1 MDRYY
6 SMKRTELKELAES
19 RGLKKAY
26 AFRKDGLISWLQEQ
40 DERNAAKTTSGE
52 STLRSESSPLGDSV
66 TRSESSPH
74 DESATRSKGST
85 RGKSVSH
92 AETDTSKKTIADKS
106 TATRKTGAK
115 NVAVKE
121 ATASE
126 ATSEKTTRETA
137 QKKTTRKTTKKKT
150 TARAASAKASSGAQK
165 SKLETATKN
174 ASKRATAT
182 DNASKRATAND
193 KKSTSTTVD
202 AEKNVPT
209 NAPANAPT
217 NVKPRAKT
225 NVTVTTSADMPTT
238 APTNAPTDAP
248 TNEETNALTNAP
260 TETLTDTPTIGTSRI
275 PAFDTPAS
283 TDPQQEEISSPDG
296 NGKKPRR
303 ELPADTGVLEVMSD
317 GYGFL
322 RGEKEDGTRTDYYV
336 PAVQIKRFNL
346 KSGDII
352 EGIVG
357 DAHDKDKYAPIIY
370 INAVNGT
377 NPTSY
382 VRRMEFDDLTPI
394 YPDERLRLETVPEG
408 ISNRIV
414 DLVAPVGRGQRGL
427 IVSPPKAGKT
437 TLLKS
442 IAQAIE
448 VTYPEVYLFILLI
461 DERPEEVTDFE
472 QSVNRMRK
480 ADDAIRTEVVASTF
494 DKQAQNHTRTAE
506 ELLERAKRLVESGQ
520 DVMILLDSLTRL
532 SRAYNITTT
541 PSGRTLS
548 GGLDPVALYPPKK
561 FFGAAR
567 NIRDAGSLTILATC
581 LKDTGSRMDDMI
593 YEEFKGT
600 GNMEVHLSRNL
611 SEMRIFPAIDI
622 FSSGTRRED
631 LLLTKE
637 EQNAMV
643 EVRKQGRNADETAV
657 MEQFVRLMKNTE
669 TNEEFCRVILGNS
682 AAAASAGRRR
692 TAPVTRRSDSAV
704 REGSTFSRV
713 AASTERREE

>member
-1 MDRYY
+1 MDHYY
-6 SMKRTELKELAES
+6 SMKRTELKELAEA
-19 RGLKKAY
+19 RGLKRAY
-26 AFRKDGLISWLQEQ
+26 TFRKIDLISWLQEQ
-40 DERNAAKTTSGE
+40 DEHNTETKTSQQKSTVVKKRTRKSADATATKEKPTKEKPTKEKPTKEKPTREKRTKEELTKEKPTKEESPQKKSTREKRTLEKPTKKTTSETSLFSGVEEEETTKTASSKKRTAQERLTKKISARTSDGE
-52 STLRSESSPLGDSV
+52 EIMPKTAFIVEAPFETAS
-66 TRSESSPH
+66 
-74 DESATRSKGST
+74 
-85 RGKSVSH
+85 
-92 AETDTSKKTIADKS
+92 AETMET
-106 TATRKTGAK
+106 
-115 NVAVKE
+115 
-121 ATASE
+121 
-126 ATSEKTTRETA
+126 EK
-137 QKKTTRKTTKKKT
+137 
-150 TARAASAKASSGAQK
+150 
-165 SKLETATKN
+165 
-174 ASKRATAT
+174 
-182 DNASKRATAND
+182 
-193 KKSTSTTVD
+193 
-202 AEKNVPT
+202 
-209 NAPANAPT
+209 
-217 NVKPRAKT
+217 
-225 NVTVTTSADMPTT
+225 
-238 APTNAPTDAP
+238 
-248 TNEETNALTNAP
+248 P
-260 TETLTDTPTIGTSRI
+260 TETEEPTIETMS
-275 PAFDTPAS
+275 PES
-283 TDPQQEEISSPDG
+283 TCADEATETTQYMAEG

-322 RGEKEDGTRTDYYV
+322 RGEKEDGTRADYYV

-377 NPTSY
+377 SPTSY

-394 YPDERLRLETVPEG
+394 YPNERLRLETVPEG

-448 VTYPEVYLFILLI
+448 LTYPEVYLFILLI

-506 ELLERAKRLVESGQ
+506 ELLDRAKRLVESGQ

-682 AAAASAGRRR
+682 AAASATRRR
-692 TAPVTRRSDSAV
+692 MTPATRRTVQEGFGRDRS
-704 REGSTFSRV
+704 REGNPRDTALREANTFSRSIT
-713 AASTERREE
+713 STERGEE

>member
-1 MDRYY
+1 MDHYY
-6 SMKRTELKELAES
+6 SMKRAELKDLAES

-26 AFRKDGLISWLQEQ
+26 TFRKDALIGWLEAQ
-40 DERNAAKTTSGE
+40 DARETNESLSGE
-52 STLRSESSPLGDSV
+52 KA
-66 TRSESSPH
+66 
-74 DESATRSKGST
+74 SAVSKSAAAPSKSDKAGAKKPAVSSKGD
-85 RGKSVSH
+85 K
-92 AETDTSKKTIADKS
+92 AEAKKTV
-106 TATRKTGAK
+106 AK
-115 NVAVKE
+115 KGRAK
-121 ATASE
+121 A
-126 ATSEKTTRETA
+126 
-137 QKKTTRKTTKKKT
+137 KKTS
-150 TARAASAKASSGAQK
+150 ASAK
-165 SKLETATKN
+165 N
-174 ASKRATAT
+174 
-182 DNASKRATAND
+182 
-193 KKSTSTTVD
+193 KSTSD
-202 AEKNVPT
+202 
-209 NAPANAPT
+209 NATSQKETSDDSLPGNAASDEMFC
-217 NVKPRAKT
+217 V
-225 NVTVTTSADMPTT
+225 
-238 APTNAPTDAP
+238 
-248 TNEETNALTNAP
+248 EETAGAEPACDETN
-260 TETLTDTPTIGTSRI
+260 DTAS
-275 PAFDTPAS
+275 DTA
-283 TDPQQEEISSPDG
+283 
-296 NGKKPRR
+296 KKARR
-303 ELPADTGVLEVMSD
+303 DLPSDSGVLEVMSD

-336 PAVQIKRFNL
+336 PAIQIKRFNL
-346 KSGDII
+346 KSGDIV

-370 INAVNGT
+370 INAINGT
-377 NPTSY
+377 SPTSY

-394 YPDERLRLETVPEG
+394 YPNERLRLETVPEG

-448 VTYPEVYLFILLI
+448 LTYPEVYLFILLI

-472 QSVNRMRK
+472 NSVNRMRK
-480 ADDAIRTEVVASTF
+480 NDDSIRTEVVASTF

-532 SRAYNITTT
+532 SRAYNITTS

-548 GGLDPVALYPPKK
+548 GGLDPVALYPPKR

-622 FSSGTRRED
+622 FSSGTRRDD

-637 EQNAMV
+637 EQNAML

-669 TNEEFCRVILGNS
+669 NNQEFCRVILGNS
-682 AAAASAGRRR
+682 AAAGEARRR
-692 TAPVTRRSDSAV
+692 VSPATRRFAQ
-704 REGSTFSRV
+704 REAISLSR
-713 AASTERREE
+713 AKTPTERSEE

>member
-74 DESATRSKGST
+74 DESVTRSKGST

-106 TATRKTGAK
+106 TVTRKTGAK

-126 ATSEKTTRETA
+126 ATSEKTTRGTA

-150 TARAASAKASSGAQK
+150 TARAASAKAPSGAQK
-165 SKLETATKN
+165 SKLATATEN
-174 ASKRATAT
+174 TAKRATAS
-182 DNASKRATAND
+182 DNASKRTTAAD
-193 KKSTSTTVD
+193 KTSTSTTVD
-202 AEKNVPT
+202 AEKNVSTNAPTKAPKNVST
-209 NAPANAPT
+209 NAPADAPKNVST
-217 NVKPRAKT
+217 NT
-225 NVTVTTSADMPTT
+225 
-238 APTNAPTDAP
+238 PTDAP

-260 TETLTDTPTIGTSRI
+260 TEALTDTPTIETSRI

-283 TDPQQEEISSPDG
+283 TDPQQEETSSSDG

-692 TAPVTRRSDSAV
+692 TALVTRRSDPAV

-713 AASTERREE
+713 AASTERKEE

>member
-1 MDRYY
+1 MDHYY
-6 SMKRTELKELAES
+6 SMKRTELKELAEA
-19 RGLKKAY
+19 RGLKRAY
-26 AFRKDGLISWLQEQ
+26 TFRKIDLISWLQEQ
-40 DERNAAKTTSGE
+40 DEHNTETKTSQQKSTVVKKRTRKSADATATKEKPTREKPTREKPTKEKPTKEKPTREKRTKEELTKEKPTKEESPQKKSTREKRTLEKPTKKTTSETSLFSGVEEEETTKTASSKKRTAQERLTKKISARTSDGE
-52 STLRSESSPLGDSV
+52 EIMPKTAFIVEAPFETAS
-66 TRSESSPH
+66 
-74 DESATRSKGST
+74 
-85 RGKSVSH
+85 
-92 AETDTSKKTIADKS
+92 AETMET
-106 TATRKTGAK
+106 
-115 NVAVKE
+115 
-121 ATASE
+121 
-126 ATSEKTTRETA
+126 EK
-137 QKKTTRKTTKKKT
+137 
-150 TARAASAKASSGAQK
+150 
-165 SKLETATKN
+165 
-174 ASKRATAT
+174 
-182 DNASKRATAND
+182 
-193 KKSTSTTVD
+193 
-202 AEKNVPT
+202 
-209 NAPANAPT
+209 
-217 NVKPRAKT
+217 
-225 NVTVTTSADMPTT
+225 
-238 APTNAPTDAP
+238 
-248 TNEETNALTNAP
+248 P
-260 TETLTDTPTIGTSRI
+260 TETEEPTIETMS
-275 PAFDTPAS
+275 PES
-283 TDPQQEEISSPDG
+283 TCADEATETTQYIAEG

-322 RGEKEDGTRTDYYV
+322 RGEKEDGTRADYYV

-377 NPTSY
+377 SPTSY

-394 YPDERLRLETVPEG
+394 YPNERLRLETVPEG

-448 VTYPEVYLFILLI
+448 LTYPEVYLFILLI

-506 ELLERAKRLVESGQ
+506 ELLDRAKRLVESGQ

-682 AAAASAGRRR
+682 AAASATRRR
-692 TAPVTRRSDSAV
+692 MTPATRRTVQEGFGRDRS
-704 REGSTFSRV
+704 REGNPRDTALREANTFSRSIT
-713 AASTERREE
+713 STERGEE

>member
-1 MDRYY
+1 MDHYY
-6 SMKRTELKELAES
+6 SMKRTELKELAEA
-19 RGLKKAY
+19 RGLKRAY
-26 AFRKDGLISWLQEQ
+26 TFRKIDLISWLQEQ
-40 DERNAAKTTSGE
+40 DEHNTETKTSQQKSTVVKKRTRKSADATATKEKPTKEKPTKEKPTKEKPTREKRTKEELTKEKPTKEESPQKKSTREKRTLEKPTKKTTSETSLFSGVEEEETTKTASSKKRTAQERLTKKISARTSDGE
-52 STLRSESSPLGDSV
+52 EIMPKTAFIVEAPFETAS
-66 TRSESSPH
+66 
-74 DESATRSKGST
+74 
-85 RGKSVSH
+85 
-92 AETDTSKKTIADKS
+92 AETMET
-106 TATRKTGAK
+106 
-115 NVAVKE
+115 
-121 ATASE
+121 
-126 ATSEKTTRETA
+126 EK
-137 QKKTTRKTTKKKT
+137 
-150 TARAASAKASSGAQK
+150 
-165 SKLETATKN
+165 
-174 ASKRATAT
+174 
-182 DNASKRATAND
+182 
-193 KKSTSTTVD
+193 
-202 AEKNVPT
+202 
-209 NAPANAPT
+209 
-217 NVKPRAKT
+217 
-225 NVTVTTSADMPTT
+225 
-238 APTNAPTDAP
+238 
-248 TNEETNALTNAP
+248 P
-260 TETLTDTPTIGTSRI
+260 TETEEPTIETMS
-275 PAFDTPAS
+275 PES
-283 TDPQQEEISSPDG
+283 TCADEATETTQYMAEG

-322 RGEKEDGTRTDYYV
+322 RGEKEDGTRADYYV

-377 NPTSY
+377 SPTSY

-394 YPDERLRLETVPEG
+394 YPNERLRLETVPEG

-448 VTYPEVYLFILLI
+448 LTYPEVYLFILLI

-506 ELLERAKRLVESGQ
+506 ELLDRAKRLVESGQ

-682 AAAASAGRRR
+682 AAASATRRR
-692 TAPVTRRSDSAV
+692 MTPVTRRTVQEGFGRDRS
-704 REGSTFSRV
+704 REGNPRDTASREANTFSRSIT
-713 AASTERREE
+713 STERGEE

>member
-1 MDRYY
+1 MDHYY
-6 SMKRTELKELAES
+6 SMKRTELKELAEA
-19 RGLKKAY
+19 RGLKRAY
-26 AFRKDGLISWLQEQ
+26 TFRKIDLISWLQEQ
-40 DERNAAKTTSGE
+40 DEHNTETKTSQQKSTVVKKRTRKSADATATKEKPTREKPTKEKPTKEKPTREKRTKEELTKEKPTKEESPQKKSTREKRTLEKPTKKTTSETSLFSGVEEEETTKTASSKKRTAQERLTKKISARTSDGE
-52 STLRSESSPLGDSV
+52 EIMPKTAFIVEAPFETAS
-66 TRSESSPH
+66 
-74 DESATRSKGST
+74 
-85 RGKSVSH
+85 
-92 AETDTSKKTIADKS
+92 AETMET
-106 TATRKTGAK
+106 
-115 NVAVKE
+115 
-121 ATASE
+121 
-126 ATSEKTTRETA
+126 EK
-137 QKKTTRKTTKKKT
+137 
-150 TARAASAKASSGAQK
+150 
-165 SKLETATKN
+165 
-174 ASKRATAT
+174 
-182 DNASKRATAND
+182 
-193 KKSTSTTVD
+193 
-202 AEKNVPT
+202 
-209 NAPANAPT
+209 
-217 NVKPRAKT
+217 
-225 NVTVTTSADMPTT
+225 
-238 APTNAPTDAP
+238 
-248 TNEETNALTNAP
+248 P
-260 TETLTDTPTIGTSRI
+260 TETEEPTIETMS
-275 PAFDTPAS
+275 PES
-283 TDPQQEEISSPDG
+283 TCADEATETTQYMAEG

-322 RGEKEDGTRTDYYV
+322 RGEKEDGTRADYYV

-377 NPTSY
+377 SPTSY

-394 YPDERLRLETVPEG
+394 YPNERLRLETVPEG

-448 VTYPEVYLFILLI
+448 LTYPEVYLFILLI

-506 ELLERAKRLVESGQ
+506 ELLDRAKRLVESGQ

-682 AAAASAGRRR
+682 AAASATRRR
-692 TAPVTRRSDSAV
+692 MTPVTRRTVQEGFGRDRS
-704 REGSTFSRV
+704 REGNPRDTASREANTFSRSIT
-713 AASTERREE
+713 STERGEE

>member
-52 STLRSESSPLGDSV
+52 STLRSESSPCGDSVTCSESSPLGDSV

-74 DESATRSKGST
+74 DESVTRSKGST

-92 AETDTSKKTIADKS
+92 AETDTLKKKTTDK
-106 TATRKTGAK
+106 ATTTEKTGAK

-150 TARAASAKASSGAQK
+150 TARSASAKAP
-165 SKLETATKN
+165 
-174 ASKRATAT
+174 
-182 DNASKRATAND
+182 
-193 KKSTSTTVD
+193 
-202 AEKNVPT
+202 KNV
-209 NAPANAPT
+209 
-217 NVKPRAKT
+217 
-225 NVTVTTSADMPTT
+225 S
-238 APTNAPTDAP
+238 TNAPTDAL
-248 TNEETNALTNAP
+248 TNEETNALTNAA
-260 TETLTDTPTIGTSRI
+260 TEALADTPTEETSRI
-275 PAFDTPAS
+275 PAFDAPAP
-283 TDPQQEEISSPDG
+283 TDAQQEESSSPDG

-692 TAPVTRRSDSAV
+692 IAPVTRRSDPAV
-704 REGSTFSRV
+704 REGGTFSRV

>member
-1 MDRYY
+1 MDHYY
-6 SMKRTELKELAES
+6 SMKRTELKELAEA
-19 RGLKKAY
+19 RGLKRAY
-26 AFRKDGLISWLQEQ
+26 TFRKIDLISWLQEQ
-40 DERNAAKTTSGE
+40 DEHNTETKTSQQKSTVVKKRTRKSADATATKEKPTREKRTKEKPTKEKPTKEKPTREKRTKEELTKEKPTKEESPQKKSTREKRTLEKSTKKTTSETSLFSGVEEEETTKTASSKKRTAQERLTKKISARTSDGE
-52 STLRSESSPLGDSV
+52 EIMPKTAFIVEAPFETAS
-66 TRSESSPH
+66 
-74 DESATRSKGST
+74 
-85 RGKSVSH
+85 
-92 AETDTSKKTIADKS
+92 AETMET
-106 TATRKTGAK
+106 
-115 NVAVKE
+115 
-121 ATASE
+121 
-126 ATSEKTTRETA
+126 EK
-137 QKKTTRKTTKKKT
+137 
-150 TARAASAKASSGAQK
+150 
-165 SKLETATKN
+165 
-174 ASKRATAT
+174 
-182 DNASKRATAND
+182 
-193 KKSTSTTVD
+193 
-202 AEKNVPT
+202 
-209 NAPANAPT
+209 
-217 NVKPRAKT
+217 
-225 NVTVTTSADMPTT
+225 
-238 APTNAPTDAP
+238 
-248 TNEETNALTNAP
+248 P
-260 TETLTDTPTIGTSRI
+260 TETEEPTIETMSPESTCTEEATDTTQYM
-275 PAFDTPAS
+275 A
-283 TDPQQEEISSPDG
+283 EG

-322 RGEKEDGTRTDYYV
+322 RGEKEDGTRADYYV

-377 NPTSY
+377 SPTSY

-394 YPDERLRLETVPEG
+394 YPNERLRLETVPEG

-448 VTYPEVYLFILLI
+448 LTYPEVYLFILLI

-506 ELLERAKRLVESGQ
+506 ELLDRAKRLVESGQ

-682 AAAASAGRRR
+682 AAASATRRR
-692 TAPVTRRSDSAV
+692 ITPATRRPA
-704 REGSTFSRV
+704 REGFSRDGSREGNPRDTASREANTFSR
-713 AASTERREE
+713 SITSSERGEE

>member
-40 DERNAAKTTSGE
+40 DERNADK
-52 STLRSESSPLGDSV
+52 
-66 TRSESSPH
+66 
-74 DESATRSKGST
+74 ATAPGN
-85 RGKSVSH
+85 
-92 AETDTSKKTIADKS
+92 
-106 TATRKTGAK
+106 TGAK

-121 ATASE
+121 TTASE
-126 ATSEKTTRETA
+126 ATSEKTTRKTA
-137 QKKTTRKTTKKKT
+137 QKKTTQKTAKKKT
-150 TARAASAKASSGAQK
+150 TGRAASAKASSVAQK
-165 SKLETATKN
+165 SKLATTTEST
-174 ASKRATAT
+174 SKRATGSEKA
-182 DNASKRATAND
+182 AKRATAND
-193 KKSTSTTVD
+193 KTSTSTTID
-202 AEKNVPT
+202 ADKNAPT
-209 NAPANAPT
+209 NAPA
-217 NVKPRAKT
+217 
-225 NVTVTTSADMPTT
+225 
-238 APTNAPTDAP
+238 DAP
-248 TNEETNALTNAP
+248 TNEKTNAP
-260 TETLTDTPTIGTSRI
+260 TNASTEALTDMSTDAPTEETSRI
-275 PAFDTPAS
+275 SALDAPAS
-283 TDPQQEEISSPDG
+283 KDAQQEESSSPDG

-692 TAPVTRRSDSAV
+692 TAPVTRRSDPVV

-713 AASTERREE
+713 AASTERKEE

>member
-1 MDRYY
+1 MDHYY
-6 SMKRTELKELAES
+6 SMKRTELKELAEA
-19 RGLKKAY
+19 RGLKRAY
-26 AFRKDGLISWLQEQ
+26 TFRKIDLISWLQEQ
-40 DERNAAKTTSGE
+40 DEHNTETKTSQQKSTVVKKRTRKSADATATKEKPTREKPTKEKPTKEKPTKEKPTREKRTLEKPTKKTTSETSLFSGVEEEETTKTASSKKRTAQERLTKKISARTSDGE
-52 STLRSESSPLGDSV
+52 EIMPKTAFIVEAPFETAS
-66 TRSESSPH
+66 
-74 DESATRSKGST
+74 
-85 RGKSVSH
+85 
-92 AETDTSKKTIADKS
+92 AETMET
-106 TATRKTGAK
+106 
-115 NVAVKE
+115 
-121 ATASE
+121 
-126 ATSEKTTRETA
+126 EK
-137 QKKTTRKTTKKKT
+137 
-150 TARAASAKASSGAQK
+150 
-165 SKLETATKN
+165 
-174 ASKRATAT
+174 
-182 DNASKRATAND
+182 
-193 KKSTSTTVD
+193 
-202 AEKNVPT
+202 
-209 NAPANAPT
+209 
-217 NVKPRAKT
+217 
-225 NVTVTTSADMPTT
+225 
-238 APTNAPTDAP
+238 
-248 TNEETNALTNAP
+248 P
-260 TETLTDTPTIGTSRI
+260 TETEEPTIETMS
-275 PAFDTPAS
+275 PES
-283 TDPQQEEISSPDG
+283 TCADEATETTQYMAEG

-322 RGEKEDGTRTDYYV
+322 RGEKEDGTRADYYV

-377 NPTSY
+377 SPTSY

-394 YPDERLRLETVPEG
+394 YPNERLRLETVPEG

-448 VTYPEVYLFILLI
+448 LTYPEVYLFILLI

-506 ELLERAKRLVESGQ
+506 ELLDRAKRLVESGQ

-682 AAAASAGRRR
+682 AAASATRRR
-692 TAPVTRRSDSAV
+692 MTPVTRRTVQEGFGRDRS
-704 REGSTFSRV
+704 REGNPRDTASREANTFSRSIT
-713 AASTERREE
+713 STERGEE

>member
-1 MDRYY
+1 MDHYY
-6 SMKRTELKELAES
+6 SMKRAELKDLAES

-26 AFRKDGLISWLQEQ
+26 TFRKDALIGWLEAQ
-40 DERNAAKTTSGE
+40 DARETNESLSGE
-52 STLRSESSPLGDSV
+52 KASAVSKSAAAPSKSDKAGAKKSTVS
-66 TRSESSPH
+66 
-74 DESATRSKGST
+74 SKGD
-85 RGKSVSH
+85 K
-92 AETDTSKKTIADKS
+92 AEVKKPVAKKGRAKAKKTS
-106 TATRKTGAK
+106 
-115 NVAVKE
+115 
-121 ATASE
+121 
-126 ATSEKTTRETA
+126 
-137 QKKTTRKTTKKKT
+137 
-150 TARAASAKASSGAQK
+150 ASAKNKPTSDNATSQKETSDDSLPGNAASDEMFCVE
-165 SKLETATKN
+165 ETAG
-174 ASKRATAT
+174 
-182 DNASKRATAND
+182 
-193 KKSTSTTVD
+193 
-202 AEKNVPT
+202 AE
-209 NAPANAPT
+209 PAC
-217 NVKPRAKT
+217 
-225 NVTVTTSADMPTT
+225 D
-238 APTNAPTDAP
+238 
-248 TNEETNALTNAP
+248 ETN
-260 TETLTDTPTIGTSRI
+260 DTAS
-275 PAFDTPAS
+275 DTA
-283 TDPQQEEISSPDG
+283 
-296 NGKKPRR
+296 KKARR
-303 ELPADTGVLEVMSD
+303 DLPSDSGVLEVMSD

-336 PAVQIKRFNL
+336 PAIQIKRFNL
-346 KSGDII
+346 KSGDIV

-370 INAVNGT
+370 INAINGT
-377 NPTSY
+377 SPTSY

-448 VTYPEVYLFILLI
+448 LTYPEVYLFILLI

-472 QSVNRMRK
+472 NSVNRMRK
-480 ADDAIRTEVVASTF
+480 NDDSIRTEVVASTF

-532 SRAYNITTT
+532 SRAYNITTS

-548 GGLDPVALYPPKK
+548 GGLDPVALYPPKR

-622 FSSGTRRED
+622 FSSGTRRDD

-637 EQNAMV
+637 EQNAML

-669 TNEEFCRVILGNS
+669 NNQEFCRVILGNS
-682 AAAASAGRRR
+682 AAAGEARRR
-692 TAPVTRRSDSAV
+692 VSPATRRFAQ
-704 REGSTFSRV
+704 REAISLSR
-713 AASTERREE
+713 AKTPTERSEE

>member
-40 DERNAAKTTSGE
+40 DERNADK
-52 STLRSESSPLGDSV
+52 
-66 TRSESSPH
+66 
-74 DESATRSKGST
+74 ATAPGN
-85 RGKSVSH
+85 
-92 AETDTSKKTIADKS
+92 
-106 TATRKTGAK
+106 TGAK
-115 NVAVKE
+115 NIAVIE
-121 ATASE
+121 TTASE
-126 ATSEKTTRETA
+126 ETSEKTTRKTA
-137 QKKTTRKTTKKKT
+137 QKKTTQKTAKKKT
-150 TARAASAKASSGAQK
+150 TGRAASAKASSGAQK
-165 SKLETATKN
+165 SKLATTTEST
-174 ASKRATAT
+174 SKRATAT
-182 DNASKRATAND
+182 ENTAKRATASDHAEKRAKATD
-193 KKSTSTTVD
+193 KTPTSTTVD
-202 AEKNVPT
+202 ADK
-209 NAPANAPT
+209 NAPT
-217 NVKPRAKT
+217 NVP
-225 NVTVTTSADMPTT
+225 AD
-238 APTNAPTDAP
+238 APTNAPTDVP
-248 TNEETNALTNAP
+248 TNEKTNAP
-260 TETLTDTPTIGTSRI
+260 TNASTESLTSAPTEALTDTPTEETSRI
-275 PAFDTPAS
+275 PAFDAPAS
-283 TDPQQEEISSPDG
+283 KDAQQEESSSPDG

-692 TAPVTRRSDSAV
+692 TAPVTRRSDPVV

>member
-1 MDRYY
+1 MDHYY
-6 SMKRTELKELAES
+6 SMKRTELKELAEA
-19 RGLKKAY
+19 RGLKRAY
-26 AFRKDGLISWLQEQ
+26 TFRKIDLISWLQEQ
-40 DERNAAKTTSGE
+40 DEHNTETKTSQQKSTVVKKRTRKSADATATKEKPTREKPTKEKPTKEKPTKEKPTREKRTKEELTKEKPTKEESPQKKSTREKRTLEKPTKKTTSETSLFSGVEEEETTKTASSKKRTAQERLTKKISARTSDGE
-52 STLRSESSPLGDSV
+52 EIMPKTAFIVEAPFETAS
-66 TRSESSPH
+66 
-74 DESATRSKGST
+74 
-85 RGKSVSH
+85 
-92 AETDTSKKTIADKS
+92 AETMET
-106 TATRKTGAK
+106 
-115 NVAVKE
+115 
-121 ATASE
+121 
-126 ATSEKTTRETA
+126 EK
-137 QKKTTRKTTKKKT
+137 
-150 TARAASAKASSGAQK
+150 
-165 SKLETATKN
+165 
-174 ASKRATAT
+174 
-182 DNASKRATAND
+182 
-193 KKSTSTTVD
+193 
-202 AEKNVPT
+202 
-209 NAPANAPT
+209 
-217 NVKPRAKT
+217 
-225 NVTVTTSADMPTT
+225 
-238 APTNAPTDAP
+238 
-248 TNEETNALTNAP
+248 P
-260 TETLTDTPTIGTSRI
+260 TETEEPTIETMS
-275 PAFDTPAS
+275 PES
-283 TDPQQEEISSPDG
+283 TCADEATETTQYMAEG

-322 RGEKEDGTRTDYYV
+322 RGEKEDGTRADYYV

-377 NPTSY
+377 SPTSY

-394 YPDERLRLETVPEG
+394 YPNERLRLETVPEG

-448 VTYPEVYLFILLI
+448 LTYPEVYLFILLI

-506 ELLERAKRLVESGQ
+506 ELLDRAKRLVESGQ

-682 AAAASAGRRR
+682 AAASATRRR
-692 TAPVTRRSDSAV
+692 MTPVTRRTVQEGFGRDRS
-704 REGSTFSRV
+704 REGNPRDTASREANTFSRSIT
-713 AASTERREE
+713 STERGEE

>member
-1 MDRYY
+1 MDHYY
-6 SMKRTELKELAES
+6 SMKRTELKELAEA
-19 RGLKKAY
+19 RGLKRAY
-26 AFRKDGLISWLQEQ
+26 AFRKIDLISWLQEQ
-40 DERNAAKTTSGE
+40 DENS
-52 STLRSESSPLGDSV
+52 
-66 TRSESSPH
+66 
-74 DESATRSKGST
+74 
-85 RGKSVSH
+85 
-92 AETDTSKKTIADKS
+92 AETKTSQPKS
-106 TATRKTGAK
+106 TVVKKRTRKSADATTTKDEPTKDKPTKDEPAK
-115 NVAVKE
+115 DEPTKDEPTKDEPTKDKPAKKE
-121 ATASE
+121 P
-126 ATSEKTTRETA
+126 
-137 QKKTTRKTTKKKT
+137 TKKKPTREKRTIEKSTKKTALETSLFAGAEEEET
-150 TARAASAKASSGAQK
+150 TKTASSKKRTAKERVTKKNSVRTSDGEEVMPKTASIVEAPFETASAEPAETEKPAETEEPTIETMS
-165 SKLETATKN
+165 LE
-174 ASKRATAT
+174 
-182 DNASKRATAND
+182 ND
-193 KKSTSTTVD
+193 C
-202 AEKNVPT
+202 A
-209 NAPANAPT
+209 
-217 NVKPRAKT
+217 
-225 NVTVTTSADMPTT
+225 
-238 APTNAPTDAP
+238 
-248 TNEETNALTNAP
+248 EET
-260 TETLTDTPTIGTSRI
+260 TDTTQYM
-275 PAFDTPAS
+275 A
-283 TDPQQEEISSPDG
+283 EG

-322 RGEKEDGTRTDYYV
+322 RGEKEDGTRADYYV

-377 NPTSY
+377 SPTSY

-394 YPDERLRLETVPEG
+394 YPNERLRLETVPEG

-448 VTYPEVYLFILLI
+448 LTYPEVYLFILLI

-506 ELLERAKRLVESGQ
+506 ELLDRAKRLVESGQ

-643 EVRKQGRNADETAV
+643 EVRKQGRNTDETAV

-669 TNEEFCRVILGNS
+669 TNEAFCRVILGNS
-682 AAAASAGRRR
+682 AAATATRRR
-692 TAPVTRRSDSAV
+692 MAPATRRTTREAFGRDGS
-704 REGSTFSRV
+704 REGNPRDMASREANTFSRSIT
-713 AASTERREE
+713 STERGEE

>member
-1 MDRYY
+1 MDHYY
-6 SMKRTELKELAES
+6 SMKRTELKELAEA

-26 AFRKDGLISWLQEQ
+26 TFRKIDLISWLQEQ
-40 DERNAAKTTSGE
+40 DEHNTETKTSQQKPTVVKKRARKSADAPTTKEKRTKENPTEQTPTKETPAKEE
-52 STLRSESSPLGDSV
+52 STKETPTKESLTKDNP
-66 TRSESSPH
+66 T
-74 DESATRSKGST
+74 KKKST
-85 RGKSVSH
+85 R
-92 AETDTSKKTIADKS
+92 KKRTL
-106 TATRKTGAK
+106 
-115 NVAVKE
+115 E
-121 ATASE
+121 
-126 ATSEKTTRETA
+126 
-137 QKKTTRKTTKKKT
+137 KTTKKTTSETSLFSGVEEEETTKT
-150 TARAASAKASSGAQK
+150 ASSKKRTEQERLTKKISARTSDGEEIMPKTASIVEAPFETASA
-165 SKLETATKN
+165 ETMETEKP
-174 ASKRATAT
+174 
-182 DNASKRATAND
+182 
-193 KKSTSTTVD
+193 
-202 AEKNVPT
+202 AETEK
-209 NAPANAPT
+209 
-217 NVKPRAKT
+217 
-225 NVTVTTSADMPTT
+225 
-238 APTNAPTDAP
+238 
-248 TNEETNALTNAP
+248 P
-260 TETLTDTPTIGTSRI
+260 TETEGPTIETMSI
-275 PAFDTPAS
+275 ENACADEATETTQYMA
-283 TDPQQEEISSPDG
+283 EG

-322 RGEKEDGTRTDYYV
+322 RGEKEDGTRADYYV

-377 NPTSY
+377 SPTSY

-394 YPDERLRLETVPEG
+394 YPNERLRLETVPEG

-448 VTYPEVYLFILLI
+448 LTYPEVYLFILLI

-506 ELLERAKRLVESGQ
+506 ELLDRAKRLVESGQ

-682 AAAASAGRRR
+682 AAASATRRR
-692 TAPVTRRSDSAV
+692 MTPATRRTVQEGFGRDRS
-704 REGSTFSRV
+704 REGNPRDTASREANTFSR
-713 AASTERREE
+713 SITSSERGEE

>member
-1 MDRYY
+1 MDHYY
-6 SMKRTELKELAES
+6 SMKRTELKELAEA
-19 RGLKKAY
+19 RGLKRAY
-26 AFRKDGLISWLQEQ
+26 TFRKIDLISWLQEQ
-40 DERNAAKTTSGE
+40 DEHNTETKTSQQKPTVVKKRTRKSADAAATKEKPKKEKPTREKPTKEELTKEKPTKEESPQKKSTRKKRTLEKPTKKTTSETSLFSGVEEEETTKTASSKKHTAQERLTKKISARTSDGEEIMPKTASIVEAPFETASAETTETEEKTETEEPIGTEEPTIETMSPE
-52 STLRSESSPLGDSV
+52 STC
-66 TRSESSPH
+66 
-74 DESATRSKGST
+74 
-85 RGKSVSH
+85 
-92 AETDTSKKTIADKS
+92 AD
-106 TATRKTGAK
+106 
-115 NVAVKE
+115 E
-121 ATASE
+121 ATE
-126 ATSEKTTRETA
+126 
-137 QKKTTRKTTKKKT
+137 
-150 TARAASAKASSGAQK
+150 
-165 SKLETATKN
+165 
-174 ASKRATAT
+174 
-182 DNASKRATAND
+182 
-193 KKSTSTTVD
+193 STQYM
-202 AEKNVPT
+202 AE
-209 NAPANAPT
+209 
-217 NVKPRAKT
+217 
-225 NVTVTTSADMPTT
+225 
-238 APTNAPTDAP
+238 
-248 TNEETNALTNAP
+248 
-260 TETLTDTPTIGTSRI
+260 
-275 PAFDTPAS
+275 
-283 TDPQQEEISSPDG
+283 G

-322 RGEKEDGTRTDYYV
+322 RGEKEDGTRADYYV

-377 NPTSY
+377 SPTSY

-394 YPDERLRLETVPEG
+394 YPNERLRLETVPEG

-448 VTYPEVYLFILLI
+448 LTYPEVYLFILLI

-506 ELLERAKRLVESGQ
+506 ELLDRAKRLVESGQ

-682 AAAASAGRRR
+682 AAASATRRR
-692 TAPVTRRSDSAV
+692 MTPATRRTVQEGFGRDRS
-704 REGSTFSRV
+704 REGNPRDTASREANTFSRSIT
-713 AASTERREE
+713 STERGEE

>member
-1 MDRYY
+1 MDHYY

-26 AFRKDGLISWLQEQ
+26 TFRKDALIGWLEAQ
-40 DERNAAKTTSGE
+40 DARETKESLSGE
-52 STLRSESSPLGDSV
+52 KA
-66 TRSESSPH
+66 
-74 DESATRSKGST
+74 SAASKSAAAPSKGDKP
-85 RGKSVSH
+85 GAKKSAVSSKSDK
-92 AETDTSKKTIADKS
+92 AEAKKPVAKKGRAKAKKTS
-106 TATRKTGAK
+106 
-115 NVAVKE
+115 
-121 ATASE
+121 
-126 ATSEKTTRETA
+126 
-137 QKKTTRKTTKKKT
+137 
-150 TARAASAKASSGAQK
+150 ASAKNKPTSDNATSQKETSDDSLSGNAASDEMFCVE
-165 SKLETATKN
+165 ETAG
-174 ASKRATAT
+174 
-182 DNASKRATAND
+182 
-193 KKSTSTTVD
+193 
-202 AEKNVPT
+202 AE
-209 NAPANAPT
+209 PAC
-217 NVKPRAKT
+217 
-225 NVTVTTSADMPTT
+225 D
-238 APTNAPTDAP
+238 
-248 TNEETNALTNAP
+248 ETN
-260 TETLTDTPTIGTSRI
+260 DTAS
-275 PAFDTPAS
+275 DTA
-283 TDPQQEEISSPDG
+283 
-296 NGKKPRR
+296 KKARR
-303 ELPADTGVLEVMSD
+303 DLPSDSGVLEVMSD

-336 PAVQIKRFNL
+336 PAIQIKRFNL
-346 KSGDII
+346 KSGDIV

-370 INAVNGT
+370 INAINGT
-377 NPTSY
+377 SPTSY

-448 VTYPEVYLFILLI
+448 LTYPEVYLFILLI

-472 QSVNRMRK
+472 NSVNRMRK
-480 ADDAIRTEVVASTF
+480 NDDSIRTEVVASTF

-532 SRAYNITTT
+532 SRAYNITTS

-548 GGLDPVALYPPKK
+548 GGLDPVALYPPKR

-622 FSSGTRRED
+622 FSSGTRRDD

-637 EQNAMV
+637 EQNAML

-669 TNEEFCRVILGNS
+669 NNQEFCRVILGNS
-682 AAAASAGRRR
+682 AAAGEARRR
-692 TAPVTRRSDSAV
+692 VSPATRRFAQ
-704 REGSTFSRV
+704 REAISLSR
-713 AASTERREE
+713 AKTPTERSEE

>member
-1 MDRYY
+1 MDHYY
-6 SMKRTELKELAES
+6 SMKRAELKDLAES

-26 AFRKDGLISWLQEQ
+26 TFRKDALIGWLEAQ
-40 DERNAAKTTSGE
+40 DARETNESLSGE
-52 STLRSESSPLGDSV
+52 KASAVSKSAAAPSKSDKAGAKKSTVS
-66 TRSESSPH
+66 
-74 DESATRSKGST
+74 SKGD
-85 RGKSVSH
+85 K
-92 AETDTSKKTIADKS
+92 AEVKKPVAKKGRAKAKKTS
-106 TATRKTGAK
+106 
-115 NVAVKE
+115 
-121 ATASE
+121 
-126 ATSEKTTRETA
+126 
-137 QKKTTRKTTKKKT
+137 
-150 TARAASAKASSGAQK
+150 ASAKNKPTSDNATSQKETSDDSLPGNAASDEMFCVE
-165 SKLETATKN
+165 ETAG
-174 ASKRATAT
+174 
-182 DNASKRATAND
+182 
-193 KKSTSTTVD
+193 
-202 AEKNVPT
+202 AE
-209 NAPANAPT
+209 PAC
-217 NVKPRAKT
+217 
-225 NVTVTTSADMPTT
+225 D
-238 APTNAPTDAP
+238 
-248 TNEETNALTNAP
+248 ETN
-260 TETLTDTPTIGTSRI
+260 DTAS
-275 PAFDTPAS
+275 DTA
-283 TDPQQEEISSPDG
+283 
-296 NGKKPRR
+296 KKARR
-303 ELPADTGVLEVMSD
+303 DLPSDSGVLEVMSD

-336 PAVQIKRFNL
+336 PAIQIKRFNL
-346 KSGDII
+346 KSGDIV

-370 INAVNGT
+370 INAINGT
-377 NPTSY
+377 SPTSY

-448 VTYPEVYLFILLI
+448 LTYPEVYLFILLI

-472 QSVNRMRK
+472 NSVNRMRK
-480 ADDAIRTEVVASTF
+480 NDDSIRTEVVASTF

-532 SRAYNITTT
+532 SRAYNITTS

-548 GGLDPVALYPPKK
+548 GGLDPVALYPPKR

-622 FSSGTRRED
+622 FSSGTRRDD

-637 EQNAMV
+637 EQNAML

-669 TNEEFCRVILGNS
+669 NNQEFCRVILGNS
-682 AAAASAGRRR
+682 AAAGEARRR
-692 TAPVTRRSDSAV
+692 VSPAARRFAQREAISLSRAKTPTERSD
-704 REGSTFSRV
+704 E
-713 AASTERREE
+713 

>member
-1 MDRYY
+1 MDHYY
-6 SMKRTELKELAES
+6 SMKRAELKELAES

-26 AFRKDGLISWLQEQ
+26 TFRKDALIGWLEAQ
-40 DERNAAKTTSGE
+40 DARETNESLSGE
-52 STLRSESSPLGDSV
+52 KA
-66 TRSESSPH
+66 
-74 DESATRSKGST
+74 SAVSKSAATPSKSNKAGAKKSAVSSKGD
-85 RGKSVSH
+85 K
-92 AETDTSKKTIADKS
+92 AEAKKTV
-106 TATRKTGAK
+106 AK
-115 NVAVKE
+115 KGRAK
-121 ATASE
+121 A
-126 ATSEKTTRETA
+126 
-137 QKKTTRKTTKKKT
+137 KKTS
-150 TARAASAKASSGAQK
+150 ASAKNKPTS
-165 SKLETATKN
+165 
-174 ASKRATAT
+174 
-182 DNASKRATAND
+182 DNA
-193 KKSTSTTVD
+193 TSQKETSDDSLPGNAASDEMFCVEEKAG
-202 AEKNVPT
+202 AE
-209 NAPANAPT
+209 PAC
-217 NVKPRAKT
+217 
-225 NVTVTTSADMPTT
+225 D
-238 APTNAPTDAP
+238 
-248 TNEETNALTNAP
+248 ETN
-260 TETLTDTPTIGTSRI
+260 DTAS
-275 PAFDTPAS
+275 DTA
-283 TDPQQEEISSPDG
+283 
-296 NGKKPRR
+296 KKPRR
-303 ELPADTGVLEVMSD
+303 DLPSDSGVLEVMSD

-336 PAVQIKRFNL
+336 PAIQIKRFNL
-346 KSGDII
+346 KSGDIV

-370 INAVNGT
+370 INAINGT
-377 NPTSY
+377 SPTSY

-448 VTYPEVYLFILLI
+448 LTYPEVYLFILLI

-472 QSVNRMRK
+472 NSVNRMRK
-480 ADDAIRTEVVASTF
+480 NDDSIRTEVVASTF

-532 SRAYNITTT
+532 SRAYNITTS

-622 FSSGTRRED
+622 FSSGTRRDD

-637 EQNAMV
+637 EQNAML

-669 TNEEFCRVILGNS
+669 NNQEFCRVILGNS
-682 AAAASAGRRR
+682 AAAGEARRR
-692 TAPVTRRSDSAV
+692 VSPATRRFAQ
-704 REGSTFSRV
+704 REAISLSR
-713 AASTERREE
+713 AKTPTERSEE

>member
-74 DESATRSKGST
+74 DESVTRSKGST
-85 RGKSVSH
+85 RGKSVSY
-92 AETDTSKKTIADKS
+92 AETDTLKKKTTDKAA
-106 TATRKTGAK
+106 ATGKTGAK

-121 ATASE
+121 TTATE
-126 ATSEKTTRETA
+126 ATSEKTTRKTA
-137 QKKTTRKTTKKKT
+137 QKKTTRKTPKKKT
-150 TARAASAKASSGAQK
+150 TGRAASAKASSGAQK
-165 SKLETATKN
+165 SKLETVTKN
-174 ASKRATAT
+174 ASKRSTAT
-182 DNASKRATAND
+182 DNASKRAMATD
-193 KKSTSTTVD
+193 KTSTSTTVD

-225 NVTVTTSADMPTT
+225 NVTVTTSADMPTN

-260 TETLTDTPTIGTSRI
+260 TEALTDTPTIETSRI

-283 TDPQQEEISSPDG
+283 TDPQQEETSSPDG

-692 TAPVTRRSDSAV
+692 TAPVTRRSDPAV

-713 AASTERREE
+713 AASTERKEE

>member
-1 MDRYY
+1 MDHYY
-6 SMKRTELKELAES
+6 SMKRTELKELAEA
-19 RGLKKAY
+19 RGLKRAY
-26 AFRKDGLISWLQEQ
+26 TFRKIDLISWLQEQ
-40 DERNAAKTTSGE
+40 DEHNTETKTSQQKSTVVKKRTRKSADATATKEKPTREKPTKEKPTKEKPTKEKPTREKRTKEELTKEKPTKEESPQKKSTREKRTLEKPTKKTTSETSLFSGVEEEETTKTASSKKRTAQERLTKKISARTSDGE
-52 STLRSESSPLGDSV
+52 EIMPKTAFIVEAPFETAS
-66 TRSESSPH
+66 
-74 DESATRSKGST
+74 
-85 RGKSVSH
+85 
-92 AETDTSKKTIADKS
+92 AETMET
-106 TATRKTGAK
+106 
-115 NVAVKE
+115 
-121 ATASE
+121 
-126 ATSEKTTRETA
+126 EK
-137 QKKTTRKTTKKKT
+137 
-150 TARAASAKASSGAQK
+150 
-165 SKLETATKN
+165 
-174 ASKRATAT
+174 
-182 DNASKRATAND
+182 
-193 KKSTSTTVD
+193 
-202 AEKNVPT
+202 
-209 NAPANAPT
+209 
-217 NVKPRAKT
+217 
-225 NVTVTTSADMPTT
+225 
-238 APTNAPTDAP
+238 
-248 TNEETNALTNAP
+248 P
-260 TETLTDTPTIGTSRI
+260 TETEEPTIETMS
-275 PAFDTPAS
+275 PES
-283 TDPQQEEISSPDG
+283 TCADEATETTQYMAEG

-322 RGEKEDGTRTDYYV
+322 RGEKEDGTRADYYV

-377 NPTSY
+377 SPTSY

-394 YPDERLRLETVPEG
+394 YPNERLRLETVPEG

-448 VTYPEVYLFILLI
+448 LTYPEVYLFILLI

-506 ELLERAKRLVESGQ
+506 ELLDRAKRLVESGQ

-682 AAAASAGRRR
+682 AAASATRRR
-692 TAPVTRRSDSAV
+692 MTPATRRTVQEGFGRDRS
-704 REGSTFSRV
+704 REGNPRDTALREANTFSRSIT
-713 AASTERREE
+713 STERGEE

>member
-40 DERNAAKTTSGE
+40 DERNVAKTTSGE
-52 STLRSESSPLGDSV
+52 STLRSDSSPLGDSV

-74 DESATRSKGST
+74 DESVTRSKGST

-106 TATRKTGAK
+106 TATGNTGAK

-137 QKKTTRKTTKKKT
+137 QKKTTRKTAKKKT
-150 TARAASAKASSGAQK
+150 TGRVASAKAPKKVS
-165 SKLETATKN
+165 TN
-174 ASKRATAT
+174 ASAKAP
-182 DNASKRATAND
+182 
-193 KKSTSTTVD
+193 
-202 AEKNVPT
+202 KNVPT
-209 NAPANAPT
+209 NASAKAPKNVSANAPT
-217 NVKPRAKT
+217 DEPI
-225 NVTVTTSADMPTT
+225 
-238 APTNAPTDAP
+238 
-248 TNEETNALTNAP
+248 NEEMNALTNAQ
-260 TETLTDTPTIGTSRI
+260 TEALTDTPTIETSRI
-275 PAFDTPAS
+275 PAFDAPAP
-283 TDPQQEEISSPDG
+283 TDAQQEETSSPDG

-692 TAPVTRRSDSAV
+692 TAPVTRRSDPAV

>member
-1 MDRYY
+1 MDHYY
-6 SMKRTELKELAES
+6 SMKRTELKELAEA
-19 RGLKKAY
+19 RGLKRAY
-26 AFRKDGLISWLQEQ
+26 TFRKIDLISWLQEQ
-40 DERNAAKTTSGE
+40 DEHNTETKTSQQKSTVVKKRTRKSADATATKEKPTREKRTKEELTKEKPTKEESPQKKSTREKRTLEKPTKKTTSETSLFSGVEEEETTKTASSKKRTAQERLTKKISARTSDGE
-52 STLRSESSPLGDSV
+52 EIMPKTAFIVEAPFETAS
-66 TRSESSPH
+66 
-74 DESATRSKGST
+74 
-85 RGKSVSH
+85 
-92 AETDTSKKTIADKS
+92 AETMET
-106 TATRKTGAK
+106 
-115 NVAVKE
+115 
-121 ATASE
+121 
-126 ATSEKTTRETA
+126 EK
-137 QKKTTRKTTKKKT
+137 
-150 TARAASAKASSGAQK
+150 
-165 SKLETATKN
+165 
-174 ASKRATAT
+174 
-182 DNASKRATAND
+182 
-193 KKSTSTTVD
+193 
-202 AEKNVPT
+202 
-209 NAPANAPT
+209 
-217 NVKPRAKT
+217 
-225 NVTVTTSADMPTT
+225 
-238 APTNAPTDAP
+238 
-248 TNEETNALTNAP
+248 P
-260 TETLTDTPTIGTSRI
+260 TETEEPTIETMS
-275 PAFDTPAS
+275 PES
-283 TDPQQEEISSPDG
+283 TCADEATETTQYMAEG

-322 RGEKEDGTRTDYYV
+322 RGEKEDGTRADYYV

-377 NPTSY
+377 SPTSY

-394 YPDERLRLETVPEG
+394 YPNERLRLETVPEG

-448 VTYPEVYLFILLI
+448 LTYPEVYLFILLI

-506 ELLERAKRLVESGQ
+506 ELLDRAKRLVESGQ

-567 NIRDAGSLTILATC
+567 NI
-581 LKDTGSRMDDMI
+581 
-593 YEEFKGT
+593 
-600 GNMEVHLSRNL
+600 
-611 SEMRIFPAIDI
+611 
-622 FSSGTRRED
+622 
-631 LLLTKE
+631 
-637 EQNAMV
+637 
-643 EVRKQGRNADETAV
+643 VRT
-657 MEQFVRLMKNTE
+657 
-669 TNEEFCRVILGNS
+669 
-682 AAAASAGRRR
+682 
-692 TAPVTRRSDSAV
+692 
-704 REGSTFSRV
+704 
-713 AASTERREE
+713 

>member
-1 MDRYY
+1 MDHYY
-6 SMKRTELKELAES
+6 SMKRTELKELAEA
-19 RGLKKAY
+19 RGLKRAY
-26 AFRKDGLISWLQEQ
+26 TFRKIDLISWLQEQ
-40 DERNAAKTTSGE
+40 DEHNVEIKTSQQKSTVVKKRARKSADAPTTKENPTEQTPTKETSAKEE
-52 STLRSESSPLGDSV
+52 STKETPTKESLTKDNP
-66 TRSESSPH
+66 T
-74 DESATRSKGST
+74 KKKST
-85 RGKSVSH
+85 R
-92 AETDTSKKTIADKS
+92 KKRTL
-106 TATRKTGAK
+106 
-115 NVAVKE
+115 E
-121 ATASE
+121 
-126 ATSEKTTRETA
+126 
-137 QKKTTRKTTKKKT
+137 KTTKKTTSETSLFSGVEEEETTKT
-150 TARAASAKASSGAQK
+150 ASSKKHTAQERLTKKISARTSDGEEIMPKTASIVEAPFETASA
-165 SKLETATKN
+165 ETTE
-174 ASKRATAT
+174 TE
-182 DNASKRATAND
+182 
-193 KKSTSTTVD
+193 
-202 AEKNVPT
+202 EKT
-209 NAPANAPT
+209 
-217 NVKPRAKT
+217 
-225 NVTVTTSADMPTT
+225 
-238 APTNAPTDAP
+238 
-248 TNEETNALTNAP
+248 ETEKP
-260 TETLTDTPTIGTSRI
+260 TETEGPTIETMSPESTCTEEATDTTQYM
-275 PAFDTPAS
+275 A
-283 TDPQQEEISSPDG
+283 EG

-322 RGEKEDGTRTDYYV
+322 RGEKEDGTRADYYV

-377 NPTSY
+377 SPTSY

-394 YPDERLRLETVPEG
+394 YPNERLRLETVPEG

-448 VTYPEVYLFILLI
+448 LTYPEVYLFILLI

-506 ELLERAKRLVESGQ
+506 ELLDRAKRLVESGQ

-682 AAAASAGRRR
+682 AAASATRRR
-692 TAPVTRRSDSAV
+692 MTPATRRTVQEGFGRDRS
-704 REGSTFSRV
+704 REGNPRDTALREANTFSRSIT
-713 AASTERREE
+713 STERGEE

>member
-1 MDRYY
+1 MDHYY
-6 SMKRTELKELAES
+6 SMKRAELKDLAES

-26 AFRKDGLISWLQEQ
+26 TFRKDALIGWLEAQ
-40 DERNAAKTTSGE
+40 DARETNENLSGE
-52 STLRSESSPLGDSV
+52 KA
-66 TRSESSPH
+66 
-74 DESATRSKGST
+74 SAVSKSAAAPSKSDKAGAKKPAVSSKGD
-85 RGKSVSH
+85 K
-92 AETDTSKKTIADKS
+92 AEAKKTV
-106 TATRKTGAK
+106 AK
-115 NVAVKE
+115 KGRAK
-121 ATASE
+121 A
-126 ATSEKTTRETA
+126 
-137 QKKTTRKTTKKKT
+137 KKTS
-150 TARAASAKASSGAQK
+150 ASAK
-165 SKLETATKN
+165 N
-174 ASKRATAT
+174 
-182 DNASKRATAND
+182 
-193 KKSTSTTVD
+193 KSTSD
-202 AEKNVPT
+202 
-209 NAPANAPT
+209 NATSQKETSDDSLPGNA
-217 NVKPRAKT
+217 A
-225 NVTVTTSADMPTT
+225 SDEMFCI
-238 APTNAPTDAP
+238 
-248 TNEETNALTNAP
+248 EETASAEPACDETN
-260 TETLTDTPTIGTSRI
+260 DTAS
-275 PAFDTPAS
+275 DTA
-283 TDPQQEEISSPDG
+283 
-296 NGKKPRR
+296 KKARR
-303 ELPADTGVLEVMSD
+303 DLPSDSGVLEVMSD

-336 PAVQIKRFNL
+336 PAIQIKRFNL
-346 KSGDII
+346 KSGDIV

-370 INAVNGT
+370 INAINGT
-377 NPTSY
+377 SPTSY

-394 YPDERLRLETVPEG
+394 YPNERLRLETVPEG

-448 VTYPEVYLFILLI
+448 LTYPEVYLFILLI

-472 QSVNRMRK
+472 NSVNRMRK
-480 ADDAIRTEVVASTF
+480 NDDSIRTEVVASTF

-532 SRAYNITTT
+532 SRAYNITTS

-622 FSSGTRRED
+622 FSSGTRRDD

-637 EQNAMV
+637 EQNAML

-669 TNEEFCRVILGNS
+669 NNQEFCRVILGNS
-682 AAAASAGRRR
+682 AAAGEARRR
-692 TAPVTRRSDSAV
+692 VSPATRRFAQ
-704 REGSTFSRV
+704 REAISLSR
-713 AASTERREE
+713 AKTPTERSEE

>member
-19 RGLKKAY
+19 RGLQKAY
-26 AFRKDGLISWLQEQ
+26 AFRKDALISWLQEQ
-40 DERNAAKTTSGE
+40 DASNAANRASDAVSHTSNAANRTSKRTRTSSESE
-52 STLRSESSPLGDSV
+52 STKSASASKEQTKASASPAAG
-66 TRSESSPH
+66 RK
-74 DESATRSKGST
+74 SAA
-85 RGKSVSH
+85 GKKKTHSL
-92 AETDTSKKTIADKS
+92 TSKKKAASEK
-106 TATRKTGAK
+106 
-115 NVAVKE
+115 AVPEK
-121 ATASE
+121 ATAEKPLAKKRTSRKK
-126 ATSEKTTRETA
+126 ATPAK
-137 QKKTTRKTTKKKT
+137 
-150 TARAASAKASSGAQK
+150 AKASGTDSREK
-165 SKLETATKN
+165 VNPSTAKQQ
-174 ASKRATAT
+174 
-182 DNASKRATAND
+182 
-193 KKSTSTTVD
+193 V
-202 AEKNVPT
+202 
-209 NAPANAPT
+209 APAEVSAEPAPT
-217 NVKPRAKT
+217 TPAMQSEIAPAEATIQKDTAAVDTMESFGEA
-225 NVTVTTSADMPTT
+225 SAD
-238 APTNAPTDAP
+238 
-248 TNEETNALTNAP
+248 
-260 TETLTDTPTIGTSRI
+260 GS
-275 PAFDTPAS
+275 
-283 TDPQQEEISSPDG
+283 
-296 NGKKPRR
+296 GKKPRR

-322 RGEKEDGTRTDYYV
+322 RGEKEDGTRADYYV

-370 INAVNGT
+370 INAINGT
-377 NPTSY
+377 SPTSY
-382 VRRMEFDDLTPI
+382 VRRMEFDELTPI

-448 VTYPEVYLFILLI
+448 LSYPEVYLFILLI

-480 ADDAIRTEVVASTF
+480 GDDTMRTEVVASTF

-506 ELLERAKRLVESGQ
+506 ELLDRAKRLVESGQ

-631 LLLTKE
+631 LLLTQE

-682 AAAASAGRRR
+682 AAASAASSGRRR
-692 TAPVTRRSDSAV
+692 VSPATRRLAA
-704 REGSTFSRV
+704 REGGVSHVVT
-713 AASTERREE
+713 ATERGEE